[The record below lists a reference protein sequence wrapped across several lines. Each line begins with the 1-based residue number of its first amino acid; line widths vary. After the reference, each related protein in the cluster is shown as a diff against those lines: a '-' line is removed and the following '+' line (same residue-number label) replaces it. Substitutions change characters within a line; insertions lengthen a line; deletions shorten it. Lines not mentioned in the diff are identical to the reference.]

1 MCKNL
6 DYIINHVFLPPKL
19 PQKDD
24 SDVTKDSSLVE
35 ELLVAL
41 KSFQAHIPEQ
51 ERLEWIPCIK
61 MVCNMLQI
69 RDHFGGLVAKKVVT
83 TLREMVDEGTDFPA
97 SGNEIELTTC
107 AFRYPGVAY
116 PRPECGTH
124 RPEIFRPI
132 LI

>member
-1 MCKNL
+1 MCKAL

-24 SDVTKDSSLVE
+24 SDVTKASSLVE
-35 ELLVAL
+35 ELLAAL
-41 KSFQAHIPEQ
+41 ESFQAHVPEQ
-51 ERLEWIPCIK
+51 ERLEWVHCIK
-61 MVCNMLQI
+61 MVRNMLQI
-69 RDHFGGLVAKKVVT
+69 RDHFGGLLAKDVET
-83 TLREMVDEGTDFPA
+83 ALREMVNGGTNLPA
-97 SGNEIELTTC
+97 SGNYTELTTF

-116 PRPECGTH
+116 PWSECGTH

>member
-1 MCKNL
+1 MCKHL

-24 SDVTKDSSLVE
+24 SDATKDSSLVE

-51 ERLEWIPCIK
+51 QRLEWIPCIK
-61 MVCNMLQI
+61 MVRNMLQI
-69 RDHFGGLVAKKVVT
+69 RDHFGGLVAEEVET
-83 TLREMVDEGTDFPA
+83 TLRDMVDGGTNLPA
-97 SGNEIELTTC
+97 SGKKLTLTTF
-107 AFRYPGVAY
+107 AFRYPGVTY
-116 PRPECGTH
+116 PWPECGTH
-124 RPEIFRPI
+124 RPEISRPI

>member
-1 MCKNL
+1 MCKHL

-24 SDVTKDSSLVE
+24 SDATKGTSLAE

-51 ERLEWIPCIK
+51 HRLEWIPCIE
-61 MVCNMLQI
+61 MVRNMLQT
-69 RDHFGGLVAKKVVT
+69 RDHFGGLVAEEVET
-83 TLREMVDEGTDFPA
+83 TLRDMVDGGTNLPA
-97 SGNEIELTTC
+97 SREKLELTTF

-116 PRPECGTH
+116 PRPECGTP
-124 RPEIFRPI
+124 RPEISRPI